1 MTANTTDA
9 TDDES
14 SDTTDRCCDDPDVHT
29 LPVRAQKIPGRRHR
43 ETYDECL
50 NCGASG
56 REL

>member
-14 SDTTDRCCDDPDVHT
+14 SDTTDRCCDDPNVT
-29 LPVRAQKIPGRRHR
+29 QVPTRSAKLPGRRHR
-43 ETYDECL
+43 ETYAECA

-56 REL
+56 EEL